1 VRRGGDLVILD
12 HFAAYTNL
20 PIKISDIEGF
30 ILDRG
35 FVDEIAY
42 YVTDDDPGVLAGMLY
57 HVRASPPYRPYA
69 GGKTIANIVYSE
81 ELSLSSQRVIV
92 AKELLHI
99 FDADGFAAKTQ
110 EQVSRLVGEISL
122 PAAAKAELQ
131 RLSPAGE
138 NDHNGILL
146 GIAVLFPRDA
156 RDELKPLYD
165 KGLLGDEE
173 IGSLAEIPE
182 AFVPLIMGDKWG
194 AVLEA
199 ICPN

>member
-1 VRRGGDLVILD
+1 MVILE

-20 PIKISDIEGF
+20 PIKISDVEGF

-42 YVTDDDPGVLAGMLY
+42 HPIDEDPGILAGMLY
-57 HVRASPPYRPYA
+57 HVEASAPYRPYA
-69 GGKTIANIVYSE
+69 KAQTIANIVYSTQLAVE
-81 ELSLSSQRVIV
+81 AARVIV
-92 AKELLHI
+92 AKELMHI
-99 FDADGFAAKTQ
+99 FDADGFAAKTL
-110 EQVSRLVGEISL
+110 EQVSRLVNEIAL
-122 PAAAKAELQ
+122 PASVKAELQ

-165 KGLLGDEE
+165 DEKLGDEE
-173 IGSLAEIPE
+173 IASLAEIPE
-182 AFVPLIMGDKWG
+182 AFVRLIMSEQWG
-194 AVLEA
+194 RVLDA
-199 ICPN
+199 ICPV

>member
-1 VRRGGDLVILD
+1 MVILD

-42 YVTDDDPGVLAGMLY
+42 HPVDEDPSVLAGMLY
-57 HVRASPPYRPYA
+57 HVEASPPYRAYSGPR
-69 GGKTIANIVYSE
+69 TIANIVYSE
-81 ELSLSSQRVIV
+81 QMNVESQRLIV
-92 AKELLHI
+92 AKELMHI
-99 FDADGFAAKTQ
+99 FDAEGFAAATR
-110 EQVSRLVGEISL
+110 EQVSRLVGEIAL
-122 PAAAKAELQ
+122 PASVKAELQ

-156 RDELKPLYD
+156 REELIPLYE
-165 KGLLGDEE
+165 GGHLGDEE
-173 IGSLAEIPE
+173 IGSLAEIPA
-182 AFVPLIMGDKWG
+182 AFVPLVMSDKWG
-194 AVLEA
+194 AILNQ